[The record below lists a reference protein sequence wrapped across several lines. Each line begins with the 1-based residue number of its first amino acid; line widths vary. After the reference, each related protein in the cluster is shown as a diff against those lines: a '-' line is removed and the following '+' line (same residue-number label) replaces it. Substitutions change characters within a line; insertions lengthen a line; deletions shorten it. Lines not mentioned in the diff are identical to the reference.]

1 MAEALA
7 APYPPGDYQVVVVGS
22 GPGGLQTSYYLR
34 HHGINHALISS
45 DEVPGGMFHR
55 FPIYQRLIS
64 WSKPYAPV
72 ERDSEHYEW
81 YDWNSLLAEDPAHR
95 SLAPSFMDGTSYFPA
110 RAEMENNL
118 IAFADRTDIAC
129 RYGCTW
135 ESTRRESDGR
145 FVLTTSDGEYRCD
158 VAIIATGMAEPWKP
172 SGIDGIEHVP
182 HYAELGAPESF
193 RGQSVFVIGKRN
205 SGFEIADGLLP
216 WARQIALASPRPVRM
231 SVLVHSSAAARAR
244 YIQPYEDHVLG
255 GGNSVLDA
263 AIDRVERTQRGF
275 RVQAE
280 GTTRP
285 GSMTFEVDSVVAATG
300 FTTPLGDLRGIGL
313 KTFSQD
319 RLPSQT
325 PYWAST
331 TVPGIYFAGTIT
343 QGAIGLKKYGHPS
356 GSSAVHGFR
365 YNARVLARHLA
376 ESRFGAAPS
385 ARAVG
390 PHDAASHLL
399 AYATRAPDLW
409 NQQSYLAR
417 ALEHRS
423 DGSFA
428 DVGSVPLA
436 HFVDADGPD
445 AVAITIETDADGDIH
460 PAVYIRRGD
469 DVSEHLLASAHLHDY
484 ETRDHRAH
492 LTSLLGAWI

>member
-1 MAEALA
+1 MAQLD
-7 APYPPGDYQVVVVGS
+7 APCPPGDYQVVVVGS

-34 HHGINHALISS
+34 YHGIKHALISA
-45 DEVPGGMFHR
+45 DDVPGGMFQR
-55 FPIYQRLIS
+55 FPLFQRLIS
-64 WSKPYAPV
+64 WSKLHAPV
-72 ERDSEHYEW
+72 AKDTEHYEW
-81 YDWNSLLAEDPAHR
+81 YDWNSLLAEEPQHR

-110 RAEMENNL
+110 RDEMENQ
-118 IAFADRTDIAC
+118 IVAFAQQTDIRC
-129 RYGCTW
+129 RFGCTW
-135 ESTRRESDGR
+135 ESTRRDDSGG

-158 VAIIATGMAEPWKP
+158 AVIIATGMAEPWKP
-172 SGIDGIEHVP
+172 AGIDGIEHVP
-182 HYAELGAPESF
+182 HYAELGPPETF
-193 RGQSVFVIGKRN
+193 RGQSVFLIGKRN
-205 SGFEIADGLLP
+205 SGFELADGLLP
-216 WARQIALASPRPVRM
+216 WARQITLASPRPVRM

-263 AIDRVERTQRGF
+263 AIERVERTESGF
-275 RVQAE
+275 RVHAE

-285 GSMTFEVDSVVAATG
+285 GSLTFEVDRVIAATG
-300 FTTPLGDLRGIGL
+300 FTTPLGDLRALGL

-325 PYWAST
+325 PYWESS
-331 TVPGIYFAGTIT
+331 TVPGVYFAGSIT

-376 ESRFGAAPS
+376 ETRFGAGSGPH
-385 ARAVG
+385 AVA
-390 PHDAASHLL
+390 PHDAVSHLL

-417 ALEHRS
+417 ALEYRA

-428 DVGSVPLA
+428 AIGSVPLA

-469 DVSEHLLASAHLHDY
+469 DCSEHLLASAHLHDY
-484 ETRDHRAH
+484 ETQDHRAH